1 MSDPQ
6 PQAPSRLLDGRIE
19 THGTLYS
26 LQLLRFIAAAFV
38 VLSHVRLEFKL
49 EAFGYFGV
57 DIFFA
62 ISGFIIYHVTRGNT
76 KHFLTK
82 RLIRIVPLYWTGTL
96 ALTAIAL
103 LAPHILN
110 NGQTASAARIFT
122 SLFFIPYWTAAHDFQ
137 PLLSFGWTLNYEM
150 LFYFLFYVA
159 MLVSHRHRFLVCSS
173 FLSAL
178 AISQWVAIPNSAHA
192 FWSGTIIIEFIYGM
206 GIAVLVERTR
216 FLSLARTPL
225 LLAAAAMGMYCYLLF
240 PSTGFLDADSV
251 RVVMI
256 GIPSMLLVLLI
267 LSCELSIRKLPARV
281 TRSISF
287 LGDLSFA
294 TYIFHAYVM
303 ALLKRVIG
311 QDMNIYSYAVIVL
324 VCTSLVAMAIFFMVE
339 KPSRTYLTSR
349 LAGRTPVSLQPHP
362 VPVAP
367 G

>member
-1 MSDPQ
+1 VNQ
-6 PQAPSRLLDGRIE
+6 PFQAPSRPVDGRLD
-19 THGTLYS
+19 TGGTLYS
-26 LQLLRFIAAAFV
+26 LQLLRFVAAAFV

-76 KHFLTK
+76 EHFLAK

-122 SLFFIPYWTAAHDFQ
+122 SLFFLPFWTAAHDFQ

-150 LFYFLFYVA
+150 LFYLIFYVA
-159 MLVSHRHRFLVCSS
+159 MLISHRHRFLVCSA
-173 FLSAL
+173 LLIAL
-178 AISQWVAIPNSAHA
+178 ALSQSVAVPNSAHA

-206 GIAVLVERTR
+206 GIAVLIERTR

-225 LLAAAAMGMYCYLLF
+225 LVAAAAMAMYCYLLF
-240 PSTGFLDADSV
+240 PATGFLDDDSV

-267 LSCELSIRKLPARV
+267 LSCEVSTRRLPEQV
-281 TRSISF
+281 TRAISF
-287 LGDLSFA
+287 LGDLSFS

-303 ALLKRVIG
+303 AVLKRVTG
-311 QDMNIYSYAVIVL
+311 QHMNVYFYAVLVL
-324 VCTSLVAMAIFFMVE
+324 ACTSLVATAIFLIVE
-339 KPSRTYLTSR
+339 KPSRTYLTSLLGGKR
-349 LAGRTPVSLQPHP
+349 LVSREPRPLPA
-362 VPVAP
+362 AP
-367 G
+367 S